1 MSYRY
6 VSQTYIRDYEALMEG
21 VIIRDPTTYP
31 HISRLN
37 EFVSRFQ
44 EYMKNT
50 LDIPIRTCGSVPK
63 SAIDHPIGMMAIM
76 EIIYHRAKVASR
88 LLMML

>member
-6 VSQTYIRDYEALMEG
+6 VSQAYIQAYETLMEG
-21 VIIRDPTTYP
+21 VTIRDQNTHP
-31 HISRLN
+31 HLSRLN
-37 EFVSRFQ
+37 EFVNRFQ

-76 EIIYHRAKVASR
+76 EIIYYRAKIVSR
-88 LLMML
+88 LLTML